1 MPRNLDRRVELV
13 VPVIEPEQR
22 ARLSRILDAFFA
34 DNVKAREFKA
44 DGSLG
49 RRDGRRKPFRAQ
61 EHFWHEAREK
71 AERAEDPDR
80 SAFRPRTRPA

>member
-1 MPRNLDRRVELV
+1 M
-13 VPVIEPEQR
+13 VPVVEPEHR
-22 ARLSRILDAFFA
+22 ARLSRILDALFA

-44 DGSLG
+44 DGSLA

-61 EHFWHEAREK
+61 EHFWQEAHEK
-71 AERAEDPDR
+71 AARAEDPDR